1 MPSRVTRARTFCEDA
16 TQRMKK
22 QDGVGHYLCR
32 RWINSISVIIAC
44 GSEIRGDTKFLFKT
58 LQVFKYF
65 HHEKRNFLSPR
76 DHVISIFFI
85 TILAKSSQYNK
96 YSISSGVCLSLTSP
110 QRPSL
115 CQYAVAAKAK
125 TDVKVEFGQKVFMMT
140 WGHLE
145 ANSFSTTSSFR
156 LSDVLGLFPSP
167 LAFSSFC
174 FALRVTIVGSFKHT
188 TSVNVKL

>member
-1 MPSRVTRARTFCEDA
+1 MNKFHFCHHCL
-16 TQRMKK
+16 R
-22 QDGVGHYLCR
+22 L
-32 RWINSISVIIAC
+32 
-44 GSEIRGDTKFLFKT
+44 GDTWRYEISLQDPSSVEIFSSWEEKFFISPRP
-58 LQVFKYF
+58 
-65 HHEKRNFLSPR
+65 RNF
-76 DHVISIFFI
+76 DIFI

-125 TDVKVEFGQKVFMMT
+125 TDVKVEFGQKVFIMT

-145 ANSFSTTSSFR
+145 ANSFSATSSFR